1 MIIKDLLSPD
11 TSALV
16 CAYMEAKVNLGQ
28 CENGVISAPKSFILR
43 KDAISLAIGKSF
55 RDAYFPEHTVN
66 GQLVDTILLQT
77 HDSITFELIS
87 KEKRCTI
94 FVAGDEGSNLTVTEG
109 GNKHSI
115 LPGEALVVNETATV
129 EPIQNLWSLL
139 ISFSLNG

>member
-1 MIIKDLLSPD
+1 MIIKNLLSPD
-11 TSALV
+11 TSALI
-16 CAYMEAKVNLGQ
+16 CAYMEAKINLRQ
-28 CENGVISAPKSFILR
+28 CENGAISAPKSFILR
-43 KDAISLAIGKSF
+43 QDAISLAIGKSF
-55 RDAYFPEHTVN
+55 RDAYFPEYTVN
-66 GQLVDTILLQT
+66 GQLVETILLQT
-77 HDSITFELIS
+77 RDLITFELSS

-109 GNKHSI
+109 ENKHSI